1 MNSSDDLVE
10 IFFQTV
16 KWFDL
21 MKTTID
27 YLNIDIRKYC
37 KIKIKLRKLL
47 NGAQTFVLYN
57 EHIWGHNL
65 VLPIIFFLNI

>member
-1 MNSSDDLVE
+1 
-10 IFFQTV
+10 
-16 KWFDL
+16 

-57 EHIWGHNL
+57 EHI
-65 VLPIIFFLNI
+65 